1 MGRETLLMPPDSN
14 KAVRDYITPADSTAL
29 IDMLRTWLGE
39 PNIAEIYSQNV
50 AGMPVEMGDL
60 FNYLNYATDLRGV
73 GQTPVAGF
81 LPPEEEGDKPSIVL
95 DSIMYDYLNKW
106 KEMGYNSPKKG
117 ATGYPTST
125 IDNVIHHE
133 AIGHGLIEAM
143 NILNEMPATDL
154 KNTTPEEDYRR
165 ELFPAFI
172 ESFINLQHPEDLG
185 AIWHK
190 DDVYGKRKR
199 GEAVYENI
207 EAAEELNK
215 LAKESLSGLLAQ
227 IQSRNVGSDIESPIG
242 SSFED
247 VLGQVKRQEKL
258 RRMKAIGLKF
268 PPMGD
273 EAWD

>member
-165 ELFPAFI
+165 
-172 ESFINLQHPEDLG
+172 
-185 AIWHK
+185 
-190 DDVYGKRKR
+190 
-199 GEAVYENI
+199 
-207 EAAEELNK
+207 
-215 LAKESLSGLLAQ
+215 
-227 IQSRNVGSDIESPIG
+227 
-242 SSFED
+242 
-247 VLGQVKRQEKL
+247 
-258 RRMKAIGLKF
+258 
-268 PPMGD
+268 
-273 EAWD
+273 